1 MDITAQRTQAYA
13 LIDALPEDCL
23 ELVVSLM
30 CRLTG
35 AVSQAGDKEGLTK
48 KSEEHAE
55 AVARVRA
62 LAGCFSACQTK
73 DWKEEK
79 AAVLQEKLQA

>member
-1 MDITAQRTQAYA
+1 MDITSQRTQAYA

-23 ELVVSLM
+23 EIVVSLLR
-30 CRLTG
+30 RLIG
-35 AVSQAGDKEGLTK
+35 AVPQAESMDGLARM
-48 KSEEHAE
+48 SGEHAE

-73 DWKEEK
+73 DWKEDK
-79 AAVLQEKLQA
+79 AAFLQERHQA